1 MTDMQVR
8 TTQAKQEGVNIFICG
23 KIQMSLCGRMKI
35 KMFTG
40 ELERRM
46 TDMQVRTTQKR
57 YILYSIYVCIVY
69 IVCSICMHIVYI
81 VYSSI
86 TYTVFP
92 KNYVGMYHAKTIY
105 TI

>member
-69 IVCSICMHIVYI
+69 IV
-81 VYSSI
+81 YSSI